1 MNENTSRLLDLWI
14 GVPLCWLLT
23 QVLRIG
29 HLFSRRSA
37 TDPPKKILFIKL
49 AEMGAIVLT
58 VPAFEAARRRVGEE
72 NLFCLML
79 SGNRD
84 VHDLLKFFREDN
96 LLTIR
101 DRNLWTFAV
110 DVLKVLTFCRREGID
125 CVIDL
130 EGFSRISAILSGLS
144 GARVRVGLDRYTTE
158 GLYRGDF
165 FTHRVA
171 YNYYNHASIQF
182 LTMVEAIG
190 APLDDAPLLKQRI
203 ELGDYR
209 LPPFQPSDAETD
221 EMKSLL
227 AEKCGDAAQA
237 PLIILNCN
245 LIDLLPLRQWSR
257 DKFLSLGRQILERH
271 PEATLLLTGLPDA
284 RKPSE
289 DLACEISP
297 DRAFSLAG
305 DTSLRGLVTLFT
317 LADLLITSDCGPG
330 HMAALTDIPII
341 SIFGPETPQLYA
353 PLSPHNHS
361 LWAGLACSPCLHAF
375 NHRKS
380 PCTNNVCMQEIGV
393 DQVYELA
400 VQLCPQLRTSD
411 ENPTPTA

>member
-23 QVLRIG
+23 QLLRISR
-29 HLFSRRSA
+29 LFSRSSP
-37 TDPPKKILFIKL
+37 TDPPQKILFVKL

-58 VPAFEAARRRVGEE
+58 VPAFEAARKRVGQE

-79 SGNRD
+79 AGNRD
-84 VHDLLKFFREDN
+84 VHDLLNFFPEDN
-96 LLTIR
+96 LITIR
-101 DRNLWTFAV
+101 DRNLFTFAI
-110 DVLKVLTFCRREGID
+110 DVLKFLARCRREGID

-144 GARVRVGLDRYTTE
+144 GARMRIGLDRYTTE

-165 FTHRVA
+165 FTHRIS
-171 YNYYNHASIQF
+171 YNYYNHASVQF

-190 APLDDAPLLKQRI
+190 EPLSEVPLLKKRI

-209 LPPFQPSDAETD
+209 LPPFRPSEEEQE
-221 EMKSLL
+221 EMRSLL
-227 AEKCGDAAQA
+227 ANKCGGEPSS
-237 PLIILNCN
+237 PLIVLNCN

-257 DKFLSLGRQILERH
+257 DKFLNLGRRILEHH

-284 RKPSE
+284 REPSE
-289 DLACEISP
+289 ALAREINP
-297 DRAFSLAG
+297 DRAFCVAG
-305 DTSLRGLVTLFT
+305 DTTLRSLVTLFT

-341 SIFGPETPQLYA
+341 SIFGPETPQLYS

-380 PCTNNVCMQEIGV
+380 PCKNNVCMQEISV
-393 DQVYELA
+393 DDVYQLAQQV
-400 VQLCPQLRTSD
+400 CPALQPQD
-411 ENPTPTA
+411 GNPSATH